1 MNPRHSFF
9 AITALLMCVLLAIPA
24 DVLAQAADAQH
35 AGKITTLLPIVNVI
49 RGAQQ
54 TPASVSESI
63 NWGDVIN
70 TGHLARARVALDDG
84 SILSVGSDSNLAV
97 VKHDPDAQQTDLDLN
112 YGRVRARA
120 AALVKPDAHFR
131 VRTPVGVAGVVGT
144 EMVVIFDS
152 NAGTMQVVCLEGTCQ
167 VCDLAGNCVI
177 LKAGQESTVRSDQA
191 PTAPSPA
198 TPMNITDAINST
210 NPAGGAGAAGG
221 IGAGAATAIGVG
233 AAVAVTAAIVVV
245 RSVARRPHAHRPQR
259 KPLTWYQPQA
269 AQPGARPCREKRQAN
284 ARKSSASNR
293 IRSPRAQT
301 PSDQTAVTPTHS
313 TASRTQ
319 WSSCLP

>member
-1 MNPRHSFF
+1 LLTNFNVTGDFLPMANCRHNLRRGIIPMNPRHPFF
-9 AITALLMCVLLAIPA
+9 AITALLMSVLLLIPA
-24 DVLAQAADAQH
+24 HVAAQATGAEQ

-54 TPASVSESI
+54 TPASVSETI
-63 NWGDVIN
+63 YWGDTIN

-144 EMVVIFDS
+144 EMVVIFDPT
-152 NAGTMQVVCLEGTCQ
+152 AGTMQVVCLEGTCQ

-177 LKAGQESTVRSDQA
+177 LKAGQESTVRNEQP

-198 TPMNITDAINST
+198 TPLNVSDAINST
-210 NPAGGAGAAGG
+210 NPAGGAGAGAG

-245 RSVARRPHAHRPQR
+245 RSVA
-259 KPLTWYQPQA
+259 T
-269 AQPGARPCREKRQAN
+269 
-284 ARKSSASNR
+284 
-293 IRSPRAQT
+293 
-301 PSDQTAVTPTHS
+301 TPTCPTTPAAAAHVVPA
-313 TASRTQ
+313 ASCAARGSAEIGKAPGQ
-319 WSSCLP
+319 RP

>member
-1 MNPRHSFF
+1 LLTEFQRTGDVLSMANSRHNLRGGVISMNPRHSFF

-245 RSVARRPHAHRPQR
+245 RSVSKTPTCP
-259 KPLTWYQPQA
+259 
-269 AQPGARPCREKRQAN
+269 
-284 ARKSSASNR
+284 SSAAEAAHVVPAASCAA
-293 IRSPRAQT
+293 RS
-301 PSDQTAVTPTHS
+301 TAVPGK
-313 TASRTQ
+313 APGQR
-319 WSSCLP
+319 P

>member
-1 MNPRHSFF
+1 MC
-9 AITALLMCVLLAIPA
+9 ALLVVPA
-24 DVLAQAADAQH
+24 DLAAQAADAQH
-35 AGKITTLLPIVNVI
+35 AGKITTVLPIVNVI

-54 TPASVSESI
+54 NPGSVDESI
-63 NWGDVIN
+63 YWGDVVN

-97 VKHDPDAQQTDLDLN
+97 VKHDAGAQQTDLDLN

-152 NAGTMQVVCLEGTCQ
+152 NGGTMQVVCLEGTCQ

-177 LKAGQESTVRSDQA
+177 LKAGQESTVRNDQP

-198 TPMNITDAINST
+198 TPMNVSDAINTT
-210 NPAGGAGAAGG
+210 NPAGGAGAGAGAG
-221 IGAGAATAIGVG
+221 IGVGAATAIGIG
-233 AAVAVTAAIVVV
+233 AAVAVSAAIIVV
-245 RSVARRPHAHRPQR
+245 RSVS
-259 KPLTWYQPQA
+259 K
-269 AQPGARPCREKRQAN
+269 
-284 ARKSSASNR
+284 
-293 IRSPRAQT
+293 
-301 PSDQTAVTPTHS
+301 TPTCPS
-313 TASRTQ
+313 TSAASAAHVVPAA
-319 WSSCLP
+319 SCAAASKAEIGRAPGQRP